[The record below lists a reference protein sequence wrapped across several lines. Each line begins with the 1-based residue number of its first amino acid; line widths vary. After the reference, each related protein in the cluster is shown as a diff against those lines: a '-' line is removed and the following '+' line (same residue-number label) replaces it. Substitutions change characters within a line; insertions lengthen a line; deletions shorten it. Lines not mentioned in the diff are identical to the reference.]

1 MKTFELVAAE
11 RLGSV
16 AAVETKG
23 DRVAVGPGS
32 PPAEGWRSRR
42 RGLTSGAAP

>member
-11 RLGSV
+11 RLGWV

-23 DRVAVGPGS
+23 DRVAVGPG
-32 PPAEGWRSRR
+32 AVRR
-42 RGLTSGAAP
+42 RRDGGRVVAA